1 MLDKII
7 HFFLTLIVLGYIIFE
22 EIVWERFALPIN
34 RFISRLKISEKLKH
48 YLQRVDS
55 KIILVF
61 FLVIFGI
68 VELQGILATSHFL
81 QGKVVTGLLIY
92 AGKIPISAFTY
103 WLFNATRNKL
113 MEFALFKAAYQFI
126 MDWVDK
132 ITHSKIYK
140 EIKAKTEPIKKYL
153 KKRLMNNQSELKTKV
168 TRIYRKLKVVV
179 KRKLKELG

>member
-22 EIVWERFALPIN
+22 ELVWERFAQPIM
-34 RFISRLKISEKLKH
+34 RFFSRLKIAEKLKR
-48 YLQRVDS
+48 YLQNVNS

-61 FLVIFGI
+61 FLIIFGI

-81 QGKVVTGLLIY
+81 QGKLLTGILIY

-103 WLFNATRNKL
+103 WLFNATKDKL
-113 MEFALFKAAYQFI
+113 MEFAFFKASYNYI
-126 MDWVDK
+126 MGWVDK
-132 ITHSKIYK
+132 ITHSQIYA

-153 KKRLMNNQSELKTKV
+153 KKRLSSDHNALKDKV
-168 TRIYRKLKVVV
+168 TTIYRKLRVVV